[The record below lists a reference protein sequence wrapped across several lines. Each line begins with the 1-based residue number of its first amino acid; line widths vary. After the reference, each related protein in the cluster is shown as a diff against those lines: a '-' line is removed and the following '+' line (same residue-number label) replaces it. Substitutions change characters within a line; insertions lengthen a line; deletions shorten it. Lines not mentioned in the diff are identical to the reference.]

1 MKSLATRHSSRAL
14 SKTAERVK
22 LLPSGRQR
30 MSNRHIAD
38 IDERLFLKSVEK
50 TFSVLEA
57 FGRESVPLTLAK
69 IALAAGIDK
78 SGAQRICHTL
88 QALGYLERDPG
99 DRGWIPGKRVLDRSF
114 DYLRYNPLIQHA
126 MPVLG
131 ELRRDTR
138 ERVDLSLLDDLTI
151 VYAIR
156 MQSKRETFSATLVG
170 RRLPTFMS
178 SGGRAMLSLLPDDEV
193 DAILQR
199 SDRKPITSKTI
210 TSIPKIWTKIRDA
223 RRDGYALVVEEGL
236 LGEVVLAAAIS
247 DRDRRPIAAIHVA
260 GSLSEWSVEDFCK
273 KMHPLAIA
281 AARALSD
288 R

>member
-1 MKSLATRHSSRAL
+1 MKSPVRRSSPIRNERAAAQNKKPPT
-14 SKTAERVK
+14 S
-22 LLPSGRQR
+22 RQR
-30 MSNRHIAD
+30 IEDQPSVN

-57 FGRESVPLTLAK
+57 FGRESTPFSLAK

-88 QALGYLERDPG
+88 QALGYLERDPE

-131 ELRRDTR
+131 DLRRDTR
-138 ERVDLSLLDDLTI
+138 ERIDLSLFDDLTI

-156 MQSKRETFSATLVG
+156 MQSKRETFTATLVG

-178 SGGRAMLSLLPDDEV
+178 SGGRAMMAMLPDDEV
-193 DAILQR
+193 DSILRR
-199 SDRKPITSKTI
+199 SDRKAITSKTI
-210 TSIPKIWTKIRDA
+210 TSIPKIWQKIREA
-223 RRDGYALVVEEGL
+223 RRDGYAVVKEEGL

-247 DRDRRPIAAIHVA
+247 DRNQRPIAAIHVA
-260 GSLSEWSVEDFCK
+260 GSLSEWSADDFCQ
-273 KMHPLAIA
+273 KMHPFAIA